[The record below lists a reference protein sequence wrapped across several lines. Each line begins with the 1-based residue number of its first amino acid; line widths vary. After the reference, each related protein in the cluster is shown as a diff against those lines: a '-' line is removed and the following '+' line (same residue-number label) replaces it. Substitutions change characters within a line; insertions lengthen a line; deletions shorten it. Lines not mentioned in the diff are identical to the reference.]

1 MIVSRLMNAAA
12 ARIAIKLDVQPGGNR
27 GIGMFALIQ
36 LGTFS
41 MGIARGCTH
50 APFRCNQKAP
60 FSDDDIAI

>member
-1 MIVSRLMNAAA
+1 MIVCRLMNAAA
-12 ARIAIKLDVQPGGNR
+12 SRIAIELDAQPVGNR

-36 LGTFS
+36 FGTFS

-60 FSDDDIAI
+60 FFDEDIAI